1 MADME
6 YMEEELDLVTL
17 TDEEGNA
24 VDFEFLA
31 TYECQ
36 DKEYAVLLPLD
47 ESDNE
52 LVILEVVE
60 NQDDEEELLYNNVE
74 DENVLRIVF
83 EMFKEEFKDEFNF
96 AD

>member
-31 TYECQ
+31 TYDCQ
-36 DKEYAVLLPLD
+36 GKEYAVLLPLD

-52 LVILEVVE
+52 LVILEVLE
-60 NQDDEEELLYNNVE
+60 GEEEDELVYNNVE
-74 DENVLRIVF
+74 NEEILQTVF

>member
-36 DKEYAVLLPLD
+36 GKEYAVLLPLD

-60 NQDDEEELLYNNVE
+60 SEDDEEELLYNNVE